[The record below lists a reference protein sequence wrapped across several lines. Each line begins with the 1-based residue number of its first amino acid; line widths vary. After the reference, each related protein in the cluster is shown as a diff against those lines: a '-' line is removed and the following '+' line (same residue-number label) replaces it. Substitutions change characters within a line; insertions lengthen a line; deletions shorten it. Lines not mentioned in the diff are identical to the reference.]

1 MNTFLKRNTLL
12 TSAAALGLLLA
23 LFAPAA
29 MAGDGHNEH
38 DHPTTAPAAKGASDT
53 PAPQAQSNA
62 ADSQQMDHGAM
73 SHEGMDHSNMMQMQ
87 DGNNAEAGSH
97 DDQ

>member
-12 TSAAALGLLLA
+12 ASAAALSVLLA
-23 LFAPAA
+23 LFAPVA

-38 DHPTTAPAAKGASDT
+38 EHSTTALAAPDTSDT
-53 PAPQAQSNA
+53 PAPQAQSNP

-73 SHEGMDHSNMMQMQ
+73 SHDGMDHSNMMQMQ